1 MIHENVKKIRII
13 RGVTKRR
20 VAKGINVT
28 EMTYGRIENGISKLS
43 AEHLKIIATILGVP
57 VATFFDEKL
66 TESVIKEVT
75 SVSSS
80 IEKQLA

>member
-1 MIHENVKKIRII
+1 MICENVKRVRVT
-13 RGVTKRR
+13 RGITKRR
-20 VAKGINVT
+20 IAKGINVT
-28 EMTYGRIENGISKLS
+28 EMTYGRIENGNSKLS

-66 TESVIKEVT
+66 TDSVIKEIT

-80 IEKQLA
+80 KEKQLA

>member
-1 MIHENVKKIRII
+1 MICENVKRVRVT
-13 RGVTKRR
+13 RGITKRR
-20 VAKGINVT
+20 IAKGINVT
-28 EMTYGRIENGISKLS
+28 EMTYGRIENGNSKLS

-66 TESVIKEVT
+66 TDSVIKEIT

-80 IEKQLA
+80 KEKRLA